1 MAKYQENTPKKRSLK
16 KNIPPSPAKRLNRWQ
31 QIVNKY
37 DDQLGFRPTFVEAD
51 QNIEDEFTSYTA
63 SRVVQ
68 SDILQFWQVC
78 DVCQRLVFSFCCSIT
93 DVNF

>member
-1 MAKYQENTPKKRSLK
+1 METYQENAPEKRSLK
-16 KNIPPSPAKRLNRWQ
+16 KNIPPSPAKHLNKWQ

-37 DDQLGFRPTFVEAD
+37 DNQLGFQPTFTEAD

-68 SDILQFWQVC
+68 TDILMFWQVC
-78 DVCQRLVFSFCCSIT
+78 Q
-93 DVNF
+93 